1 MNYFKLAALTLIR
14 VILNTAFRMIYP
26 FLAVFARGLGVDIS
40 VVSGLVAN
48 RAMVGAATP
57 FLFPFIETRG
67 RKFGMALGL
76 ALFILAMSMV
86 AFFPSL
92 FTLGV
97 ALILAMIGKTIF
109 DPSLTSYVADHVAYE
124 ERGTAIAISEFAW
137 SLAFIAGV
145 PAAGW
150 IIAHSTWSSPFWL
163 LGLLGLGALSFI
175 LLTLKD
181 SEKPTHHADGVFGSL
196 KQILASPVVLVAFSI
211 GTCIT
216 SANEVVN
223 LMFGVWLE
231 DSFKLQIAALA
242 AASAVIGLSELGGEG
257 LVALFVDR
265 IGKVRAAGLGILA
278 NAVAAM
284 LLPVIGRTEF
294 GALVGL
300 FFFFIS
306 FEFTIVSIIPLNSE
320 VMPSA
325 RATTLALAGSANF
338 IGRAIGAT
346 LAPKLYAFGFVTVT
360 GAAVVFD
367 LLALVAVWYVSKH
380 HD

>member
-1 MNYFKLAALTLIR
+1 MSYFKLAALTLIR
-14 VILNTAFRMIYP
+14 VVLNTAFRMIYP

-76 ALFILAMSMV
+76 VLFILAMSMV

-92 FTLGV
+92 FTLGF

-124 ERGTAIAISEFAW
+124 ERGTVIAISEFAW

-175 LLTLKD
+175 LLTLED
-181 SEKPTHHADGVFGSL
+181 SEKPAHHADGVFGSI
-196 KQILASPVVLVAFSI
+196 KQIITTPVVLVAFSI

-278 NAVAAM
+278 NAIAAI

-294 GALVGL
+294 GALAGL

-360 GAAVVFD
+360 GAAVIFD

>member
-1 MNYFKLAALTLIR
+1 MPRYQLIVFTVIR
-14 VILNTAFRMIYP
+14 TILNTSFRMIYP

-40 VVSGLVAN
+40 AISGLVAR
-48 RAMVGAATP
+48 RALVGAATP

-76 ALFILAMSMV
+76 GLFILAMGIV
-86 AFFPSL
+86 ALFPSIT
-92 FTLGV
+92 TLGI
-97 ALILAMIGKTIF
+97 ALILAMIGKSVF
-109 DPSLTSYVADHVAYE
+109 DPSMTSYIADHLAYE
-124 ERGTAIAISEFAW
+124 KRGTAIAFSEFAW
-137 SLAFIAGV
+137 SLAFILGIPLV
-145 PAAGW
+145 GW
-150 IIAHSTWSSPFWL
+150 LIAKSSWSAPFWAL
-163 LGLLGLGALSFI
+163 GMLGLVALFFI
-175 LLTLKD
+175 LLTQRD
-181 SEKPTHHADGVFGSL
+181 STKPTPHADGAFGSI
-196 KQILASPVVLVAFSI
+196 KQIIASPVVLVAFSI
-211 GTCIT
+211 GTCACY
-216 SANEVVN
+216 SNEVVN

-242 AASAVIGLSELGGEG
+242 GASAVIGLSELGGEG

-265 IGKVRAAGLGILA
+265 IGKVRAAGAGIIA
-278 NAVAAM
+278 NSVAAI
-284 LLPVIGRTEF
+284 LLPIIGRTEF

-346 LAPKLYAFGFVTVT
+346 LAPTLYAFGFGVVT
-360 GAAVVFD
+360 GTAVIAN